1 MGKGGC
7 GIFAYVNHGVSR
19 SQRFVVDAL
28 VTGLRRLEYRGYDS
42 AGLSVDAAPSAK
54 AQSTGSNGAAGGDG
68 GDAPGPLVFRAT
80 GKVDALVACVESTGL
95 GAGLAWD
102 VEVDF
107 HAGIAH
113 TRWATHGAPLPRNA
127 HPHVSDPGHAFVVVH
142 NGIITNHAPLR
153 ETLQRHGFVFE
164 SDTDTEVIPKLAKYL
179 YDSFPETAAGTPRLS
194 FLQLVQ
200 LVVREL
206 DGAYAL
212 IFKSSHYPGE
222 LVAAKRGSPLL
233 LAIRDPAQ
241 ADAATAAGAAAAAA
255 AGQQQ
260 RSNSNSG
267 SGGDGGVLA
276 TADSHDRPAMTQ
288 RPRPGKRRRAEQIE
302 FFLASD
308 ASAVIEHT
316 KKVVVLEDD
325 DCVHLAGG
333 SYAVYRLQRS
343 DAVGAG
349 LADGDS
355 DAAGGVLLNPPA
367 AVHRVIQTLELEV
380 EQIMRGKWDHFM
392 AKEIHEQ
399 PDSLRQTMR
408 GRVIPAG
415 LECPGGRIQLGGIS
429 AFAGAIRRSRRLM
442 FIACGSSF
450 HGCLAVRPLVE
461 ELTELPVQLELASDF
476 LDRRCPVFRGDTCVF
491 VSQSGETADTLR
503 ALEYA
508 KGAGAL
514 CVGVVN
520 AVGSAIARATDCG
533 IHINA
538 GAEIGVASTKAYTS
552 QIVCLVMMAILLS
565 EDFSSKAARRAEIIA
580 ALQALPDAVA
590 DALRLDSQIQALAKS
605 LVKEQSMLVFG
616 RGWNYATALEA
627 ALKVKEVALM
637 HSEGIL
643 AGEMKHGPLA
653 LVDASLPLLCVAT
666 SDNHLGKMES
676 VCEQLRARGGRLIL
690 LVDDA
695 RGRLAQ
701 AAGSTP
707 DGASR
712 VLVVPRTVDCLQ
724 SVVNAVPLQL
734 LAYHLTV
741 LRGHN
746 VDRAFPPIPSFA
758 RMSESPLCAPC
769 RAAQP
774 GQVGDGGVMGVGGR
788 GWGDRGDGIDG
799 PRAWQWGRSHVLRR
813 RQLSMEAGVSSVGGR
828 EPGPVTMAQLCTAP
842 ANIECNRAAIGYSSR
857 GVP

>member
-7 GIFAYVNHGVSR
+7 GIFAYVNHGVGR
-19 SQRFVVDAL
+19 SQRFIVDAL

-42 AGLSVDAAPSAK
+42 AGLSLDRVPSLKAA
-54 AQSTGSNGAAGGDG
+54 STGSNGHGAGHG
-68 GDAPGPLVFRAT
+68 GAGQGGSAPLVFRAT
-80 GKVDALVACVESTGL
+80 GKVDALVACVESTGPTS
-95 GAGLAWD
+95 GLAWE
-102 VEVDF
+102 VELDF

-113 TRWATHGAPLPRNA
+113 TRWATHGPPLPKNA
-127 HPHVSDPGHAFVVVH
+127 HPHVSDSGHAFVVVH

-153 ETLQRHGFVFE
+153 EMLQRHGFVFE

-179 YDSFPETAAGTPRLS
+179 YDSFPPTPDNSPRLS

-233 LAIRDPAQ
+233 LAIRDPAA
-241 ADAATAAGAAAAAA
+241 ADAATAAAAAA
-255 AGQQQ
+255 AGEHLQQ
-260 RSNSNSG
+260 RSNSSGG
-267 SGGDGGVLA
+267 SGGAATGAADGVLA

-288 RPRPGKRRRAEQIE
+288 RPRPGKRRRADQIE

-333 SYAVYRLQRS
+333 SYAVYRLQRGGPP
-343 DAVGAG
+343 A
-349 LADGDS
+349 ADGAPAPASAFLSGDGA
-355 DAAGGVLLNPPA
+355 DAHGGVLLNPPA
-367 AVHRVIQTLELEV
+367 TVHRVIQTLELEV

-408 GRVIPAG
+408 GRVISPGPA
-415 LECPGGRIQLGGIS
+415 CPAGRIQLGGIS
-429 AFAGAIRRSRRLM
+429 GFAGAIRRSRRIM
-442 FIACGSSF
+442 FIACGSSV

-508 KGAGAL
+508 KSAGAL

-552 QIVCLVMMAILLS
+552 QIVSLVMMALLLS
-565 EDFSSKAARRAEIIA
+565 EDSASKATRRAEIIA
-580 ALQALPDAVA
+580 ALQTLPDAVA
-590 DALRLDSQIQALAKS
+590 DVLRLDAQIRVLATS

-666 SDNHLGKMES
+666 SDGHLAKMES
-676 VCEQLRARGGRLIL
+676 VCEQLRARGGRIIL
-690 LVDDA
+690 MVDDA

-746 VDRAFPPIPSFA
+746 VDRACPRPSVLPPCLHALLRFYLT
-758 RMSESPLCAPC
+758 RMTMPHAE
-769 RAAQP
+769 
-774 GQVGDGGVMGVGGR
+774 
-788 GWGDRGDGIDG
+788 
-799 PRAWQWGRSHVLRR
+799 PRNLAK
-813 RQLSMEAGVSSVGGR
+813 SVTV
-828 EPGPVTMAQLCTAP
+828 E
-842 ANIECNRAAIGYSSR
+842 
-857 GVP
+857 